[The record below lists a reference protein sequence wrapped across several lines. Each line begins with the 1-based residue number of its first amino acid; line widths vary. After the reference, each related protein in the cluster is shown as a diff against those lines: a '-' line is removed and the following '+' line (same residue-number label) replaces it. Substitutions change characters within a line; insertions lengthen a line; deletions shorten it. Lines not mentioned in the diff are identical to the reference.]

1 MAESC
6 CRRNINSKTIHFN
19 NLSTCSEERS
29 ISPSVDS
36 AEEASD
42 GDNGDDSEAGSD
54 IFKHHEILEH
64 STPVAAASQKKR
76 KRGKKCQWSE
86 NDLDDFVDIVINDEN
101 HQRKLIFQNTMSK
114 ANKANYESICK
125 ELKSRAEKRG
135 CVFDKSITQMRN
147 KFKKLV
153 SECKKANMIFKT
165 ATGISNYKDE
175 KNYSKWFDM
184 LFPLIKS
191 RESCQPEQAMEPSAG
206 PSTSDKESGINVLD
220 EDQDESETSKTSD
233 EKLFVPKPKKK
244 TKKSDNLLV
253 LKSTEVLES
262 VKSLLQNQQTSTFLE
277 FMEKENARARAHEL
291 EILKLLIPSSQNQ
304 VQDHLNIPPGS
315 VAQGGHLYHPHNA
328 VPQAGLSFGQYTSRP
343 NDIPHN
349 SFTMNPVGVSI
360 PSNIS
365 VRPISNSNT
374 AYSQLLENPDL
385 NETTN
390 YFKL

>member
-1 MAESC
+1 
-6 CRRNINSKTIHFN
+6 
-19 NLSTCSEERS
+19 
-29 ISPSVDS
+29 
-36 AEEASD
+36 
-42 GDNGDDSEAGSD
+42 
-54 IFKHHEILEH
+54 
-64 STPVAAASQKKR
+64 
-76 KRGKKCQWSE
+76 
-86 NDLDDFVDIVINDEN
+86 
-101 HQRKLIFQNTMSK
+101 
-114 ANKANYESICK
+114 
-125 ELKSRAEKRG
+125 
-135 CVFDKSITQMRN
+135 
-147 KFKKLV
+147 
-153 SECKKANMIFKT
+153 
-165 ATGISNYKDE
+165 
-175 KNYSKWFDM
+175 M

-220 EDQDESETSKTSD
+220 EDQDESETSKLQMKNYLS
-233 EKLFVPKPKKK
+233 LRPKKK

-253 LKSTEVLES
+253 EKSTEVLES

-315 VAQGGHLYHPHNA
+315 VAQGGHLYHPLNA

-374 AYSQLLENPDL
+374 AYSQLSENPDL
-385 NETTN
+385 TETTN

>member
-6 CRRNINSKTIHFN
+6 CRRNINSKTADLTIFRHVATNVAHQLAWTQPKKQVMEMMETTVRLGATYLNITKF
-19 NLSTCSEERS
+19 S
-29 ISPSVDS
+29 ITQ
-36 AEEASD
+36 
-42 GDNGDDSEAGSD
+42 
-54 IFKHHEILEH
+54 
-64 STPVAAASQKKR
+64 TPVAAASR
-76 KRGKKCQWSE
+76 KRGKRRKKCQWSD
-86 NDLDDFVDIVINDEN
+86 NDLDDFVDIVVNDEN
-101 HQRKLIFQNTMSK
+101 HRRKLIFQNTMSK

-125 ELKSRAEKRG
+125 ELKSRAKKRG

-153 SECKKANMIFKT
+153 SECEKVSMIFKT
-165 ATGISNYKDE
+165 ATGISEYKDE

-220 EDQDESETSKTSD
+220 EDQDESETSKLQMKNYLS
-233 EKLFVPKPKKK
+233 LRPKKK
-244 TKKSDNLLV
+244 NKKSDNLLV
-253 LKSTEVLES
+253 EKSTEVLES

-277 FMEKENARARAHEL
+277 FMENENARARAHEL
-291 EILKLLIPSSQNQ
+291 EILKTLIPSLQNQ
-304 VQDHLNIPPGS
+304 VQDHFNIPPGS
-315 VAQGGHLYHPHNA
+315 VAQGGHLYRPVNA
-328 VPQAGLSFGQYTSRP
+328 VPQAGLSFGQCTSRP

-365 VRPISNSNT
+365 VGPISNSNT
-374 AYSQLLENPDL
+374 AYSQLSENPAL